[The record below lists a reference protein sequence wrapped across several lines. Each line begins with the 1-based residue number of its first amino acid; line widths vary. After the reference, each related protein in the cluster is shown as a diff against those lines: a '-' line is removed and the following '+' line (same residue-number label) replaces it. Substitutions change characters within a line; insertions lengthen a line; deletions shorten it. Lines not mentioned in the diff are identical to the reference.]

1 MVVQLNKFVAQKKKR
16 GEELQ
21 NKQARGERS
30 AARWYVSLTARC
42 RAQELMEATAAKDA
56 AGGGATKKKGKG
68 KAASGEGEGGV
79 AMGEMGAGQD
89 ITSQMTT
96 QQLMNTGRRTMS
108 ETEKSIQRSARV
120 VEDTIAIGQQT
131 AAMLSEQTHQMEKI
145 VNDLDEIQ
153 FSMKKA
159 KKLLTDITRSMATDK
174 CILMFLML
182 IVGGIVVVII
192 LKVAKVK
199 LVKDIS
205 ISVPLPTSSPP
216 PPGPPG
222 SVAAVSSPPP
232 PAASGR
238 RLLQGG
244 RVGWEPHV
252 TAALG
257 WLWAELQ

>member
-1 MVVQLNKFVAQKKKR
+1 
-16 GEELQ
+16 
-21 NKQARGERS
+21 
-30 AARWYVSLTARC
+30 
-42 RAQELMEATAAKDA
+42 MEATAAKEA
-56 AGGGATKKKGKG
+56 AGGGAGKKKGKG
-68 KAASGEGEGGV
+68 KASSGEGEGGV
-79 AMGEMGAGQD
+79 AMGEIGAGQD

-174 CILMFLML
+174 CILMFLFL

-199 LVKDIS
+199 LVKDIG

-216 PPGPPG
+216 PMPPPRPPG
-222 SVAAVSSPPP
+222 SAAAVSSPP

-244 RVGWEPHV
+244 RPGWEPHV